1 MKKIH
6 VFIMSIGLFVNYS
19 SQTLNTIPPI
29 TISTTEN
36 YSYNRDYLSPVTTS
50 SNTAKQL
57 QNVTYNDGMGR
68 IKQVINIKASPT
80 GKDIVTKVEYDGFG
94 RQVKDFLPMPQSS
107 TTNGAIY
114 STVSESIGAPLYE
127 STAPYYSFKDL
138 EDSPLNRLMSTTAP
152 GSWSLNNKKNGIKY
166 ELNSLINDKVLRF
179 SPITKWSQTD
189 LATNDNELKLHKS
202 KYYEDNMLYKTIITD
217 EDGLII
223 IEFKNSEGQTI
234 LNRNILSSTEAA
246 DTYYIYNEYNQLA
259 FVFPP
264 ELSKKIEDTQLS
276 GEAMVIYNSP
286 NTAFNGYSYQY
297 RYDSKNRLVEK
308 KIPGKGWEFM
318 VYDKQ
323 NRLIATQD
331 AVQRASSQWTFTK
344 YDKFDR
350 VIYTG
355 LYTGTTSRLTEQNN
369 ADLKESN
376 NENYNTT
383 GFTKSGT
390 TIYYTTTLAY
400 PELAKITTI
409 LSSNYYDNYPSG
421 TPGSYTPFSQTFLSS
436 TATTITSNN
445 YTTIRYTKG
454 LPTVNYIKNIND
466 DNWTANYTWYDTKGR
481 IISTRSINYLGGYTL
496 VSRFLDFV
504 GLTLQTNTYH
514 KRITSDTEKVIK
526 EVFTYDNYLNRLESH
541 THQMNS
547 GSIENITTN
556 TYNELGQLISKK
568 IGNTSASPLQEIN
581 YTYNIRG
588 WLTGINN
595 PSALSTDLF
604 ASTIRYNTS
613 EGSIYGPARW
623 NGNIADIDW
632 KTSTTSNDPIRR
644 YSYLYDNLNRL
655 TKATYQEKSSTIT
668 VKNYY
673 DEELTYDL
681 NGNIK
686 TLKRFTS
693 PQSGSTN
700 AQIVDDLTYTYNN
713 STYSNQLNNIIDA
726 SGNTSGYPGGG
737 NIITYDENGNMKNNL
752 DKKIKNITY
761 NNLNL
766 PNIIDQVV
774 VSGPMGMFSSGNL
787 FNYKYRSDGVKV
799 EKHIDHKSPYGQFFT
814 TFQYFDGFQYSKY
827 YENISTSEDPYV
839 SDFILQFV
847 PTSEGYYDFSKN
859 QYIYNYVDH
868 LGNTRLSYS
877 KTNVGVIQII
887 EENNY
892 YPFGLKH
899 EGYNTLAGNPSYQ
912 YKYNGKELQ
921 ETGMYAMD
929 FRHYM
934 PDIGRFIGQDR
945 VTEIMP
951 DWTPYRFA
959 FNNPISFADPTGLF
973 ETRRAAR
980 EYRREHEINGSIRRN
995 EDGSYSIN
1003 DKQNGVSYTMG
1014 VEGSG
1019 ESFANDGVQ
1028 ESVLL
1033 TGKAKNSSGSVGQPG
1048 EFESLI
1054 PVWGSG
1060 RAAVDHFQ
1068 NGNYWS
1074 GAGYTA
1080 LAVSDVFLVKSIT
1093 TGIGR
1098 GAWKL
1103 GSHSWGATR
1112 KWMVKNGYAGKGEPL
1127 HHWLITQATAKK
1139 YGIQSVTNQPWN
1151 LLKFSNQSLHMRAGH
1166 GMNYLGQP
1174 GYNAVGQS
1182 LYGTPNWF
1190 KAGIIST
1197 IGHGTQFGSYQF
1209 TPEDY

>member
-36 YSYNRDYLSPVTTS
+36 YSYNREYLSPVTTS

-57 QNVTYNDGMGR
+57 QSVTYNDGMGR
-68 IKQVINIKASPT
+68 VKQVINIKASPT

-217 EDGLII
+217 EDGLIN
-223 IEFKNSEGQTI
+223 IEFKNSEEQTI
-234 LNRNILSSTEAA
+234 LNRKILSSTEAA

-369 ADLKESN
+369 ADLKENN

-409 LSSNYYDNYPSG
+409 LSSNYYDSYPSG

-466 DNWTANYTWYDTKGR
+466 DNWTTNYTWYDTKGR

-496 VSRFLDFV
+496 VSRILDFV

-514 KRITSDTEKVIK
+514 KRITSDAEKVIK

-547 GSIENITTN
+547 GSIENISTN

-568 IGNTSASPLQEIN
+568 IGNTSTSPLQEIN

-700 AQIVDDLTYTYNN
+700 AQIVDNLTYTYNN

-877 KTNVGVIQII
+877 KSNLGVLQII
-887 EENNY
+887 EESNY

-921 ETGMYAMD
+921 ETGMYDYGAR
-929 FRHYM
+929 FYM
-934 PDIGRFIGQDR
+934 PDIGRWGVVDPRSQYTHEAYSY
-945 VTEIMP
+945 V
-951 DWTPYRFA
+951 W
-959 FNNPISFADPTGLF
+959 NNPIFFNDPTGMEGEGLAHCPTCPNTPEF
-973 ETRRAAR
+973 KPYIDDKNEVYVYNPETNTASLQVTP
-980 EYRREHEINGSIRRN
+980 I
-995 EDGSYSIN
+995 
-1003 DKQNGVSYTMG
+1003 
-1014 VEGSG
+1014 
-1019 ESFANDGVQ
+1019 Q
-1028 ESVLL
+1028 EVTL
-1033 TGKAKNSSGSVGQPG
+1033 TGKAKSNSGPGSLAMAALMVSQVDSPAPGPADVVAAVMLIGAGAWWTWNQFAPPSTGYTTIADPGIGYRNLKTEDTAGEDTDVNGVKVPQEGKPDARTEPKDLQEQLAIEEAESGQGDT
-1048 EFESLI
+1048 I
-1054 PVWGSG
+1054 MSG
-1060 RAAVDHFQ
+1060 RLKDPKYNKNTKMKHSHDHGDGTKTEVHYDV
-1068 NGNYWS
+1068 NNKTGKRS
-1074 GAGYTA
+1074 GFKIKDGTNA
-1080 LAVSDVFLVKSIT
+1080 KS
-1093 TGIGR
+1093 R
-1098 GAWKL
+1098 G
-1103 GSHSWGATR
+1103 HR
-1112 KWMVKNGYAGKGEPL
+1112 YP
-1127 HHWLITQATAKK
+1127 
-1139 YGIQSVTNQPWN
+1139 
-1151 LLKFSNQSLHMRAGH
+1151 
-1166 GMNYLGQP
+1166 
-1174 GYNAVGQS
+1174 
-1182 LYGTPNWF
+1182 
-1190 KAGIIST
+1190 
-1197 IGHGTQFGSYQF
+1197 
-1209 TPEDY
+1209 